1 MEQHIITEDE
11 MRQVC
16 AWRYEGKYRIYDLP
30 PFEVMQKR
38 QMGFC
43 KPGAAKNYR
52 AFCQNGELL
61 GFVNIQEQT
70 AEVFVGI
77 GVKPELC
84 GRGYGRQIL
93 TEAYHISKSLYP
105 GKPLY
110 LHVRTWNQ
118 RAVNCYKK
126 AGFRIDGKPFAVM
139 TAIGEGR
146 FYRMVRE

>member
-1 MEQHIITEDE
+1 MENHVITEDE

-16 AWRYEGKYRIYDLP
+16 TLRYEGKYGIYDLP
-30 PFEVMQKR
+30 DYEIMLKR

-43 KPGAAKNYR
+43 KPGARENYR
-52 AFCQNGELL
+52 AFCLDGEVI
-61 GFVNIQEQT
+61 GFVNIQE
-70 AEVFVGI
+70 ESKEIFIGVGI
-77 GVKPELC
+77 RPDQC

-93 TEAYHISKSLYP
+93 QETCRIAKLRCP
-105 GKPLY
+105 AKPLY

-126 AGFRIDGKPFAVM
+126 AGFRLDGRPFTLA
-139 TAIGEGR
+139 TGIGEGR